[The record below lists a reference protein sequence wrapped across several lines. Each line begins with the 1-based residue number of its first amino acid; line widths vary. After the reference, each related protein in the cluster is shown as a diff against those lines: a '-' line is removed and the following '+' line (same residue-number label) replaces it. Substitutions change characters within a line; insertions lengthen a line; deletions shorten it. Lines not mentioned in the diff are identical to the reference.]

1 MRNAMPSLRQLRA
14 IPENCSRCHLM
25 VSLDPTSMGVLIR
38 MQTPDGDESS
48 ILAGARCDAPA
59 WSCQQTSATAI
70 IGVLGS
76 VTWTGWFMTSFTST
90 QKQWRVIPRGLALLI
105 VRRLGEVKSGTGR

>member
-1 MRNAMPSLRQLRA
+1 
-14 IPENCSRCHLM
+14 M

-70 IGVLGS
+70 IGVLG
-76 VTWTGWFMTSFTST
+76 VTIGGI
-90 QKQWRVIPRGLALLI
+90 VISLYMPLFAMIAKLA
-105 VRRLGEVKSGTGR
+105 G